1 MPIDTEREI
10 DREIDRG
17 IQRERDSAKNLD
29 PNV

>member
-10 DREIDRG
+10 DREIDRR